1 MDIKNKVIIIT
12 GASMGIGKAAAELLY
27 AEGAKL
33 ALVSRSV
40 DLINEF
46 ASKMTDSYV
55 LQVDLSKPEDAT
67 KMIEDVYKH
76 YGKIDVLINNAAQ
89 GYRAPVELVDLE
101 DYKYIMALNVYSPLM
116 AMQAV
121 IPIMKRQGGGTIV
134 NISSNVSKNTFPTL
148 AAYAST
154 KTALNMLSLT
164 ARKELADDN
173 IIVSIVHPGLTAT
186 DFGKN
191 SIKSKIEHKQ
201 MLWNMPVAD
210 PAEKVA
216 ERILKIILSGD
227 AEEHLVE

>member
-1 MDIKNKVIIIT
+1 MT
-12 GASMGIGKAAAELLY
+12 
-27 AEGAKL
+27 
-33 ALVSRSV
+33 
-40 DLINEF
+40 
-46 ASKMTDSYV
+46 SK
-55 LQVDLSKPEDAT
+55 
-67 KMIEDVYKH
+67 
-76 YGKIDVLINNAAQ
+76 
-89 GYRAPVELVDLE
+89 

-121 IPIMKRQGGGTIV
+121 IPIFRKQGGGTIV
-134 NISSNVSKNTFPTL
+134 NISSNVSKNTFPSL

-191 SIKSKIEHKQ
+191 SIKSKKEHKQ
-201 MLWNMPVAD
+201 MLWNLPAAD

-216 ERILKIILSGD
+216 ERILKIIISGD
-227 AEEHLVE
+227 AEEHLVV